1 MVFKHSGMTA
11 LAAVILAGMAGSALA
26 QDTTT
31 GTSPSSATTQPG
43 AAMGTDASTPTAT
56 EPNPTVGYPADA
68 PATTGTAVDGM
79 TSTQTA
85 QSDDMQATTTTTTTE
100 RATPTDVPDE
110 DGGMD
115 LGWLGL
121 IGLAGL
127 LGLRGRHDEHI
138 RADNMGRPTPTR

>member
-1 MVFKHSGMTA
+1 MVLKHSGMTA
-11 LAAVILAGMAGSALA
+11 LAAVILAGLTGGALA

-31 GTSPSSATTQPG
+31 GTGPSSASTQSGSTT
-43 AAMGTDASTPTAT
+43 A
-56 EPNPTVGYPADA
+56 EPNPAVGYPSDPA
-68 PATTGTAVDGM
+68 ATTGTAVDG
-79 TSTQTA
+79 T
-85 QSDDMQATTTTTTTE
+85 ATTRAAGTDGTRMTTTTTE
-100 RATPTDVPDE
+100 TVPPAPAPDD

-138 RADNMGRPTPTR
+138 RADNVGPPTSTR